1 MGIENMKMPQLGES
15 VTEGTISKWLV
26 SPGDTVNKYDPI
38 AEVQTDKVNAEV
50 PSSFTGTIK
59 ELIAE
64 EGDTLEVGE
73 IICSI
78 EVGGAGSAPSE
89 EAPKEEKKETAGEKP
104 SQAVANSSQ
113 PAAKPSQPAAK
124 PSQPAAKPSQPA
136 AKPSQPAAKPSQ
148 QSKKEDGNKARY
160 SPAVLKLSQ
169 EHDIDLK
176 QVEGTG
182 NGGRITRKDL
192 KKIIESG
199 NIPKAG
205 DAAASPQAEAA
216 PAPGKEQAKP
226 AAAVKQAAPSPN
238 VPTMPGDI
246 EIPVTG
252 VRKAIASN
260 MVRSKHEAPHAWTMM
275 EVDVTNLV
283 EYRNSLKTEF
293 KQREGFNLTFFAFFV
308 KAVSQALKEFPQ
320 INSMWAGD
328 KIIQKKDVNIS
339 IAVATDDA
347 LFVPVIKNA
356 DEKTI
361 KGIARE
367 ITDLAGKV
375 RSGKLKSEDMQGGTF
390 TVNNTGSFGSVQS
403 MGIIN
408 YPQAA
413 ILQVESIVKRPVVMN
428 NGMIAVRDMVNLC
441 MSLDHRVLD
450 GLVCGRFLQR
460 IKEILENTSKENT
473 SVY

>member
-1 MGIENMKMPQLGES
+1 MAIENITMPQLGES

-26 SPGDTVNKYDPI
+26 SPGDKVNKYDPL
-38 AEVQTDKVNAEV
+38 AEVMTDKVNAEV
-50 PSSFTGTIK
+50 PSSFTGVIK
-59 ELIAE
+59 ELIAA
-64 EGDTLEVGE
+64 EGDTLAVGE
-73 IICSI
+73 IICTI
-78 EVGGAGSAPSE
+78 EVEGGESASTSAA
-89 EAPKEEKKETAGEKP
+89 EAPKNEEAAAPVAEAPANLAGK
-104 SQAVANSSQ
+104 V
-113 PAAKPSQPAAK
+113 
-124 PSQPAAKPSQPA
+124 
-136 AKPSQPAAKPSQ
+136 
-148 QSKKEDGNKARY
+148 RY

-169 EHDIDLK
+169 EHNIDLS
-176 QVEGTG
+176 QVKGTG
-182 NGGRITRKDL
+182 KEGRITRKDL
-192 KKIIESG
+192 LKIIESG
-199 NIPKAG
+199 TIPAPQEQKVVEP
-205 DAAASPQAEAA
+205 AAVNEA
-216 PAPGKEQAKP
+216 PAVQAAKP
-226 AAAVKQAAPSPN
+226 AAQAQAPNIP
-238 VPTMPGDI
+238 VIPGDI

-252 VRKAIASN
+252 VRKAIAAN
-260 MVRSKHEAPHAWTMM
+260 MLRSKHEAPHAWTMM
-275 EVDVTNLV
+275 EVDVTSLV
-283 EYRNSLKTEF
+283 EYRDSIKNEF
-293 KQREGFNLTFFAFFV
+293 KKREGFNITYFAFFV
-308 KAVSQALKEFPQ
+308 KAVAQALKEYPQ

-328 KIIQKKDVNIS
+328 KIIQKKDINIS

-356 DEKTI
+356 DDKSI

-367 ITDLAGKV
+367 IFDLANKV
-375 RSGKLKSEDMQGGTF
+375 RTGTLKSDDMQGGTF

-460 IKEILENTSKENT
+460 VKAILENISKENT